1 MKKGKEFIFL
11 LLLIAIFIYVN
22 YNSMDS
28 FVVKNLEGKE
38 QVHIDRVIDG
48 DTVVSNKTSMRLL
61 GINTPEK
68 GEYLSDKAKKFLEEK
83 ALNKTLDVERKG
95 KDLYK
100 RELVYFYEP
109 NSEKSI
115 NLEIIENGFG
125 NYYFPEGKDDYYK
138 DFVNAWEKCI
148 EKNINLCEKSK
159 NVCASCIEL
168 KQFEYEKDVILY
180 NKCNFDCNITK
191 WSVKDEGRKTFIFD
205 YFILKS
211 YNEISISNEDFGEK
225 YVWTK
230 TGDTLFLRDAGGLLV
245 LWEGY

>member
-1 MKKGKEFIFL
+1 MKKKREFIFL

-28 FVVKNLEGKE
+28 FVVKNLEDRE
-38 QVHIDRVIDG
+38 QVHINRVIDG
-48 DTVVSNKTSMRLL
+48 DTVVSNGTSMRLL

-68 GEYLSDKAKKFLEEK
+68 GEYLSDKARKFLEEK
-83 ALNKTLDVERKG
+83 ALNKTLDVKREG

-100 RELVYFYEP
+100 RELVYLYEP

-115 NLEIIENGFG
+115 NLEIVENGFG
-125 NYYFPEGKDDYYK
+125 NYYFPEGKNNYYNE
-138 DFVNAWEKCI
+138 FVDAWLKCI
-148 EKNINLCEKSK
+148 ENNVNLCEKSK
-159 NVCASCIEL
+159 NICSSCIEL
-168 KQFEYEKDVILY
+168 KQFEYGEDVILY

-191 WSVKDEGRKTFIFD
+191 WSVKDEGRKKFVFD
-205 YFILKS
+205 YFILES
-211 YNEISISNEDFGEK
+211 YEEVSISNEDFGEE